1 MDTLLTLVIALGGI
15 ATGIGA
21 LWAALVARRQA
32 QLTERSFKEQNEIAR
47 SQARLTEQ
55 SLTQTESSLAEQN
68 ERLRLNLAFDLLIRL
83 QDRFDSPHFL
93 SRRRAAAKW
102 FLENVL
108 VDDDIVEVERVDKA
122 VWDMLDFF
130 EELGYLQRI
139 GAVQV
144 EPVRINFGW
153 YAQAYWLLCKPA
165 LQKLREEWEDPALY
179 DEIDYLGR
187 LVSDID
193 RERGI
198 KAPTQGQLRE
208 TMEYEAFL
216 GKEFP
221 TTE

>member
-55 SLTQTESSLAEQN
+55 SLAQTESSLAEHN

-179 DEIDYLGR
+179 DEVDYLGS
-187 LVSDID
+187 LVSEID

-198 KAPTQGQLRE
+198 KAPTQAQLRE
-208 TMEYEAFL
+208 TMEYETFL
-216 GKEFP
+216 GKESP
-221 TTE
+221 TME

>member
-1 MDTLLTLVIALGGI
+1 MDTLLALIIALGGI

-93 SRRRAAAKW
+93 GRRRAAAKW

-108 VDDDIVEVERVDKA
+108 VDDDILEVERVDKA

-130 EELGYLQRI
+130 
-139 GAVQV
+139 
-144 EPVRINFGW
+144 
-153 YAQAYWLLCKPA
+153 
-165 LQKLREEWEDPALY
+165 EEWEDPALY

-198 KAPTQGQLRE
+198 KAPAQGQLRE

-216 GKEFP
+216 GKESP

>member
-102 FLENVL
+102 FLENV
-108 VDDDIVEVERVDKA
+108 
-122 VWDMLDFF
+122 
-130 EELGYLQRI
+130 
-139 GAVQV
+139 
-144 EPVRINFGW
+144 
-153 YAQAYWLLCKPA
+153 
-165 LQKLREEWEDPALY
+165 
-179 DEIDYLGR
+179 
-187 LVSDID
+187 
-193 RERGI
+193 
-198 KAPTQGQLRE
+198 
-208 TMEYEAFL
+208 
-216 GKEFP
+216 
-221 TTE
+221 